1 MAAPIEK
8 VTNSLNI
15 QLKPQQL
22 DILQCLLDRKDCM
35 AVLPTGFGKSLPYQL
50 LPLVQREIGHT
61 GIVLVCCP
69 LVSLMKDQVE
79 RINAI
84 KGVTA
89 AYKGQGLDKEILSGE
104 VDIIFGSPESL
115 LGEWRAELQQLNVT
129 AIVIDEFHLISTW
142 GQDDEHI
149 HKRAFRKW
157 FGDLGE
163 LRSIF
168 PNASLLALSA
178 TCTLKVQKR
187 VLKVVSFK
195 PDFTFVYLSPDKRN
209 IKYVVKKVAN
219 DIEMAMTWLVDGLV
233 NMGSLFPR
241 TLIYCKSIS
250 DVAKIYD
257 YVSDEL
263 PEDLCSYIAMYHS
276 ETEESIK
283 ETVLL
288 SIREKESPIRVIVST
303 NALGMGVDFKDLHS
317 IILFGPPHSILEV
330 VQEIG
335 RAGRDGEKSVS
346 LLLYNSHHLARCGP
360 EVKKLFKSNDCRRI
374 QMMESFLKESE
385 LDKVKSYAGNC
396 SCCDVC
402 QNNCLCG
409 DCSQLPLEK
418 LFLGNHVTFPNDH
431 ETSEDSDS

>member
-1 MAAPIEK
+1 
-8 VTNSLNI
+8 
-15 QLKPQQL
+15 
-22 DILQCLLDRKDCM
+22 M

-50 LPLVQREIGHT
+50 LPLVQREIGRT

-178 TCTLKVQKR
+178 TCTLKVRKR
-187 VLKVVSFK
+187 VLKVVLYRGLISRVVI
-195 PDFTFVYLSPDKRN
+195 FTFFCPLTRRLKNLSKR
-209 IKYVVKKVAN
+209 
-219 DIEMAMTWLVDGLV
+219 L
-233 NMGSLFPR
+233 
-241 TLIYCKSIS
+241 
-250 DVAKIYD
+250 
-257 YVSDEL
+257 
-263 PEDLCSYIAMYHS
+263 
-276 ETEESIK
+276 
-283 ETVLL
+283 LL

-346 LLLYNSHHLARCGP
+346 LLLYNSHHLARCDP

>member
-50 LPLVQREIGHT
+50 LPLVQREIGRT

-157 FGDLGE
+157 FG
-163 LRSIF
+163 
-168 PNASLLALSA
+168 
-178 TCTLKVQKR
+178 
-187 VLKVVSFK
+187 VLENY

-263 PEDLCSYIAMYHS
+263 PEDLCSNIAMYHS

-303 NALGMGVDFKDLHS
+303 NALGMGVDFKDHTALFYLVHL
-317 IILFGPPHSILEV
+317 ILYLKWCRKLDV
-330 VQEIG
+330 L
-335 RAGRDGEKSVS
+335 GE
-346 LLLYNSHHLARCGP
+346 
-360 EVKKLFKSNDCRRI
+360 
-374 QMMESFLKESE
+374 M
-385 LDKVKSYAGNC
+385 VKSL
-396 SCCDVC
+396 
-402 QNNCLCG
+402 CLCYFIIPIT
-409 DCSQLPLEK
+409 LPDVAQK
-418 LFLGNHVTFPNDH
+418 
-431 ETSEDSDS
+431 